1 MSQHYYSQHPEVT
14 SKQRS
19 FTAEVKGRS
28 FSFVADHGVFSK
40 EGLDFG
46 SRFLLETFTEPDF
59 SGPLLD
65 MGCGYGP
72 IGIILSAFTGRR
84 AVMADVN
91 ERAVALAR
99 QNVLLNDAN
108 RVEVVSGDRFAGVG
122 KEERFSAIVTN
133 PPIRAGK
140 ATVHAIFSEA
150 YDYLMPG
157 GALWVV
163 IRKKQGAPTAKRKLQ
178 EVYEEVVEVKKEKG
192 YFVYKAKVKV

>member
-1 MSQHYYSQHPEVT
+1 MSQHYYSRHPE
-14 SKQRS
+14 SSSEERS
-19 FTAEVKGRS
+19 FTIEVKGRS

-46 SRFLLETFTEPDF
+46 SRFLIESFTDPDI

-72 IGIILSAFTGRR
+72 IGIVLAAFSERR
-84 AVMADVN
+84 VVMSDVN

-99 QNVLLNDAN
+99 QNVTRNDAN
-108 RVEVVSGDRFAGVG
+108 RVEVVSGDRFSGVG
-122 KEERFSAIVTN
+122 NEERFSAIVMN

-140 ATVHAIFSEA
+140 ATVHAIYSEA
-150 YDYLMPG
+150 YDYLLPG

-163 IRKKQGAPTAKRKLQ
+163 IRKKQGAPTTKRKLQ
-178 EVYEEVVEVKKEKG
+178 ELYREVVEVKKAKG
-192 YFVYKAKVKV
+192 YVVLKAQA